1 LGNANKHYNAALEM
15 AGQGRHDEA
24 IVELKA
30 AIELWGKN
38 PNFHNLL
45 GTVYARKGLYD
56 LAIKSWE
63 ATLALDPKFEKAY
76 QSIDKARK
84 LELHYYEERK
94 AQPYKTAAIGAGVLA
109 LVAVLAMVAI
119 GLRLGGVKSD
129 LERLRSEVAS
139 APQAS
144 EVASLTQAIEAK
156 TMQIAGLEKELAPPR
171 TLPRKDRLLEKE
183 AGGLKEEIVA
193 LESAPP

>member
-1 LGNANKHYNAALEM
+1 MEVIACPNCGAENPIVREDCEKCGADLVVVKNVLGNANKHYNAALEM

-56 LAIKSWE
+56 LAIRSWE

-76 QSIDKARK
+76 RSIDKARK
-84 LELHYYEERK
+84 LELHYHEERK
-94 AQPYKTAAIGAGVLA
+94 AQPIRERPLGRAFWRWWRCWRWSRSVYATAESRAIWSACE
-109 LVAVLAMVAI
+109 AI
-119 GLRLGGVKSD
+119 WH
-129 LERLRSEVAS
+129 
-139 APQAS
+139 
-144 EVASLTQAIEAK
+144 
-156 TMQIAGLEKELAPPR
+156 PR
-171 TLPRKDRLLEKE
+171 PRR
-183 AGGLKEEIVA
+183 
-193 LESAPP
+193 PR